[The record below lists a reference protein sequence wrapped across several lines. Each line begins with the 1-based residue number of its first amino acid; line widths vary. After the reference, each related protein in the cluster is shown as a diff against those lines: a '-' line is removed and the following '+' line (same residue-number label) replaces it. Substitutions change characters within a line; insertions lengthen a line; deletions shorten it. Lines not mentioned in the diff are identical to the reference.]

1 MNGLPECDEF
11 FEMRSRGIQDL
22 SYIGPFGG
30 SGSNRICSI
39 REGDIAIG
47 AKIDNSLRFARKA
60 VNVPWRMVIG
70 VGDELDSIE
79 SQRAHGLNNPSR
91 MGLR

>member
-1 MNGLPECDEF
+1 
-11 FEMRSRGIQDL
+11 MRSRGIQDL

-39 REGDIAIG
+39 GESNIAIG
-47 AKIDNSLRFARKA
+47 AKIDEGLRFTRKA
-60 VNVPWRMVIG
+60 VNVARRMVVG
-70 VGDELDSIE
+70 VDDELDSIE